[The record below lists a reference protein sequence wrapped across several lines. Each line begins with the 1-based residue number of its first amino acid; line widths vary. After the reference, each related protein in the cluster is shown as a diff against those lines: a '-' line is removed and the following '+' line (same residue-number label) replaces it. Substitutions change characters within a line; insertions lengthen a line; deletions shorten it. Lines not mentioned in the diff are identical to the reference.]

1 MKQLFYD
8 LETTGTMYWRNG
20 IHQFSGMVVIDGEI
34 KETFNYKVR
43 LNPKADIVEEALQI
57 AGVTR
62 GDIELYP
69 PMQEVY
75 SEFVQLLGKYVDKYD
90 KTDKFFLCGYNNA
103 SFDNQFLRAWFVQN
117 GDNYFGSWFWCSP
130 IDVMVLA
137 AQALMEVRSRMLN
150 FKLCTVAQAFGIKIE
165 EEKLHDAMY
174 DIYLT
179 YEVYKHI
186 TNNALKAPIT
196 E

>member
-34 KETFNYKVR
+34 KETFNYKVCP
-43 LNPKADIVEEALQI
+43 NPKADITEEALQV
-57 AGVTR
+57 AGVSKEE
-62 GDIELYP
+62 ILQYP

-75 SEFVQLLGKYVDKYD
+75 SEFVQMLGKYVDKYD

-117 GDNYFGSWFWCSP
+117 GDNYFGSWFWSSA

-137 AQALMEVRSRMLN
+137 TQALMEVRSRMLN
-150 FKLCTVAQAFGIKIE
+150 FKLCTVAQTFGIKIE

-174 DIYLT
+174 DIYPT
-179 YEVYKHI
+179 YEVYKRI
-186 TNNALKAPIT
+186 TNNALKEPIT

>member
-34 KETFNYKVR
+34 KETFNYKVCP
-43 LNPKADIVEEALQI
+43 NPKADITEEALQV
-57 AGVTR
+57 AGVSKEE
-62 GDIELYP
+62 ILQYP

-75 SEFVQLLGKYVDKYD
+75 SEFVQMLGKYVDKYD

-117 GDNYFGSWFWCSP
+117 GDNYFGSWFWSSA

-137 AQALMEVRSRMLN
+137 TQALMEVRSRMLN
-150 FKLCTVAQAFGIKIE
+150 FKLCTVAQTFGIKIE

-179 YEVYKHI
+179 YEVYKRI
-186 TNNALKAPIT
+186 TNNALKEPIT